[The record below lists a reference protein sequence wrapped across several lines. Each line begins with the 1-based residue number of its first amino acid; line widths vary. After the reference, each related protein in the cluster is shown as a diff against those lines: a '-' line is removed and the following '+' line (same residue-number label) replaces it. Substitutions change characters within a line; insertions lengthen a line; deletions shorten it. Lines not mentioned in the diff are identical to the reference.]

1 MKASE
6 HWMGLNHGEDVLA
19 FEIHVPKVNN
29 ESMFEKSAAVY
40 DEIVQ
45 MTLQKYNGRPHWGKN
60 SSPIFV
66 GIGPDQYERWD
77 DFMALKAELD
87 PAGRFENK
95 IWRQLMGSRIF
106 RASKAVFSQEIASA
120 IKTQI
125 VAMGIAVKKVVIGW
139 PRASVVSS

>member
-1 MKASE
+1 MNRC
-6 HWMGLNHGEDVLA
+6 L
-19 FEIHVPKVNN
+19 
-29 ESMFEKSAAVY
+29 KSRQRY

-95 IWRQLMGSRIF
+95 IWRQLMGSENIQSFQGCVLSRDCIC
-106 RASKAVFSQEIASA
+106 
-120 IKTQI
+120 TQDSDCGDGYRCEEGGHWLAAR
-125 VAMGIAVKKVVIGW
+125 VCRK
-139 PRASVVSS
+139 